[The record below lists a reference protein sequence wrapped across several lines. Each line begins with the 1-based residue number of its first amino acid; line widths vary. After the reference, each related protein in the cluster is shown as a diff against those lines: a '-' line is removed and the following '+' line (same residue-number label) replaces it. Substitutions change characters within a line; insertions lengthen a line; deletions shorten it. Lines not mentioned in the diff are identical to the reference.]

1 MFQWC
6 FWGDMGRDIS
16 LTLATDGT
24 SFDWLLED
32 DRNSVDGTLLKSV
45 DLGGTQ
51 LGVLFV
57 LVLGFPPSP

>member
-1 MFQWC
+1 
-6 FWGDMGRDIS
+6 MGRDSS

-51 LGVLFV
+51 LGVLFC
-57 LVLGFPPSP
+57 LLYLSPQSPAY